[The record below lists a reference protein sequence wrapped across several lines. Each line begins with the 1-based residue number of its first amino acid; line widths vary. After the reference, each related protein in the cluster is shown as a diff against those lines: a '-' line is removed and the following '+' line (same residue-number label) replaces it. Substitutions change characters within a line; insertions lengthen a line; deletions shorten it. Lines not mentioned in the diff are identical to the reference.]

1 MRKKII
7 PILIIMLMT
16 VSTVLPVL
24 GTPIRSGSSG
34 KKDSATSGTSA
45 VNLDVAITT
54 DYVNGYDDHGLRI
67 REFNLTKDVYA
78 YFQISSTDVN
88 GLYLTQ
94 KWWYNNGTGLKF
106 EWSYSMTVDGH
117 YTGYAVWTWWAIGKD
132 YGKGIGY
139 IEFLV
144 NNVTLG
150 STNYYSDGGN
160 SPPTTPTITGN
171 TSGNKKT
178 PYTYNFT
185 GSDPDGFKV
194 SYYVD
199 WGDNT
204 TANWTTF
211 TASNVPIK
219 LTHTWTTKGTYTIK
233 CKVKDLIET
242 ESDWGTLS
250 VTMPCS
256 YETPKL
262 PFFELF
268 FQRFPNAFPVLRQ
281 LFGY

>member
-7 PILIIMLMT
+7 PILIITLMT
-16 VSTVLPVL
+16 VSTALPVL
-24 GTPIRSGSSG
+24 GTPTSYGSSG
-34 KKDSATSGTSA
+34 KKNSTTSGISA

-54 DYVNGYDDHGLRI
+54 DYVNAYDDHGYQV
-67 REFNLTKDVYA
+67 REFNLNQDVYA

-94 KWWYNNGTGLKF
+94 KWWYDNGTGLKF
-106 EWSYSMTVDGH
+106 KWSYSNTINGH
-117 YTGYAVWTWWAIGKD
+117 YTGYAGWTWWAIGKD

-139 IEFLV
+139 MELLV

-150 STNYYSDGGN
+150 YTNYYSDGGN
-160 SPPTTPTITGN
+160 SPPNTPTITGN
-171 TSGNKKT
+171 TSGNIKT
-178 PYTYNFT
+178 PYTYTFT
-185 GSDPDGFKV
+185 GADPDGFKV

-204 TANWTTF
+204 TINWTIF

-219 LTHTWTTKGTYTIK
+219 LVHTWAAKGTYTIK

-242 ESDWGTLS
+242 ESNWGTLS
-250 VTMPCS
+250 ITMPCS
-256 YETPKL
+256 VKVPASPIWEKL
-262 PFFELF
+262 
-268 FQRFPNAFPVLRQ
+268 FQRFPHAFPILRQ
-281 LFGY
+281 MLGY